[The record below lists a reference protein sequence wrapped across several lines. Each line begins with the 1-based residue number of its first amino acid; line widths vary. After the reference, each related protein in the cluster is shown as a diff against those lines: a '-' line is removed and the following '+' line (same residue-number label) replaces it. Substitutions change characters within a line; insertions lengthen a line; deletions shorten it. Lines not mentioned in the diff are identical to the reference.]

1 LQSFLADSCNIGVNV
16 GKGLGRQAWR
26 NVEGGVHELTNK
38 IPSPNDVLGKPTDI
52 ASNLEKLLTDGTSDQ
67 KESAKSSITDD
78 LFKDARA
85 GIVATYIN
93 SLLKRGEENITFSQS
108 EIIEFKP
115 LDSIGLTAST
125 KIMAYFITSIID
137 DIALDEKA
145 VTVIAKGLKT
155 DDAKLLA
162 EQIEAKGG
170 NEGTFR
176 SIQARNKNATS
187 AFVSFMLNGKNAG
200 DASVFSNLRGLRT
213 ALISLNNKTG
223 VRDTFITLLDT
234 TGNTTDV
241 FDTFEG
247 YISESKKLVYKT
259 YNQAMIDL
267 KGAAGPN
274 PITDVIKVT
283 SAYPIMY
290 DLIRN
295 LVLLSDKKQ
304 TVEIDAE
311 GTTDVDMLN
320 YIAYRNAIAL
330 VGLAVEN
337 MNQAIKKS
345 TTELDNKIKE
355 AANSSPIS
363 SEIANSVKHLNLLK
377 EQKIVLDKEIEKIKE
392 ELNKKIVQIE
402 SNENVR
408 RMNERF
414 EQALRERNLQKGDR

>member
-1 LQSFLADSCNIGVNV
+1 
-16 GKGLGRQAWR
+16 
-26 NVEGGVHELTNK
+26 
-38 IPSPNDVLGKPTDI
+38 
-52 ASNLEKLLTDGTSDQ
+52 
-67 KESAKSSITDD
+67 
-78 LFKDARA
+78 
-85 GIVATYIN
+85 
-93 SLLKRGEENITFSQS
+93 
-108 EIIEFKP
+108 
-115 LDSIGLTAST
+115 
-125 KIMAYFITSIID
+125 
-137 DIALDEKA
+137 
-145 VTVIAKGLKT
+145 
-155 DDAKLLA
+155 
-162 EQIEAKGG
+162 
-170 NEGTFR
+170 
-176 SIQARNKNATS
+176 
-187 AFVSFMLNGKNAG
+187 
-200 DASVFSNLRGLRT
+200 
-213 ALISLNNKTG
+213 
-223 VRDTFITLLDT
+223 
-234 TGNTTDV
+234 
-241 FDTFEG
+241 
-247 YISESKKLVYKT
+247 
-259 YNQAMIDL
+259 MIDL

-295 LVLLSDKKQ
+295 LVLLGDKKQ

>member
-1 LQSFLADSCNIGVNV
+1 
-16 GKGLGRQAWR
+16 
-26 NVEGGVHELTNK
+26 
-38 IPSPNDVLGKPTDI
+38 
-52 ASNLEKLLTDGTSDQ
+52 
-67 KESAKSSITDD
+67 
-78 LFKDARA
+78 
-85 GIVATYIN
+85 
-93 SLLKRGEENITFSQS
+93 
-108 EIIEFKP
+108 
-115 LDSIGLTAST
+115 
-125 KIMAYFITSIID
+125 
-137 DIALDEKA
+137 
-145 VTVIAKGLKT
+145 
-155 DDAKLLA
+155 
-162 EQIEAKGG
+162 
-170 NEGTFR
+170 
-176 SIQARNKNATS
+176 
-187 AFVSFMLNGKNAG
+187 MLNGKNAG
-200 DASVFSNLRGLRT
+200 DASAFSNLRGLRT
-213 ALISLNNKTG
+213 ALVSLDNKTG
-223 VRDTFITLLDT
+223 VRDTFVTLLDT

-274 PITDVIKVT
+274 PITDAIKVT

-414 EQALRERNLQKGDR
+414 EQALRERNLQKGDK

>member
-1 LQSFLADSCNIGVNV
+1 MSAIQVTEDGYYFAAYSSVTSDTLEEEVSDGRTKSFTKASHGYILD
-16 GKGLGRQAWR
+16 LGYAKAGEVIRIKNSNNERVDITAYKLNMGALDTAYETLNSQTM
-26 NVEGGVHELTNK
+26 ELTSFSDRK
-38 IPSPNDVLGKPTDI
+38 ITGTIDV
-52 ASNLEKLLTDGTSDQ
+52 
-67 KESAKSSITDD
+67 
-78 LFKDARA
+78 
-85 GIVATYIN
+85 
-93 SLLKRGEENITFSQS
+93 
-108 EIIEFKP
+108 
-115 LDSIGLTAST
+115 
-125 KIMAYFITSIID
+125 
-137 DIALDEKA
+137 EKA
-145 VTVIAKGLKT
+145 
-155 DDAKLLA
+155 
-162 EQIEAKGG
+162 
-170 NEGTFR
+170 
-176 SIQARNKNATS
+176 
-187 AFVSFMLNGKNAG
+187 G
-200 DASVFSNLRGLRT
+200 DLVFSIAREDGWT
-213 ALISLNNKTG
+213 VYVDGKETEPE
-223 VRDTFITLLDT
+223 TFA
-234 TGNTTDV
+234 
-241 FDTFEG
+241 EG

-414 EQALRERNLQKGDR
+414 EQALRERNLQKGDK